1 MKRNLT
7 SIGTFALALAAL
19 VLAVPATAQCND
31 NYGVINAISGGQ
43 LEVRGTLDDG
53 SGTGTIRTKFW
64 LEGLAKTFHSGSLP
78 STWQAFPWGTDSYY
92 IWSDWSWVGGIP
104 TCPPNDRRTL
114 FLYSIANNGAGQYLL
129 ASTDYR
135 PYYESWDFDAIT
147 NGDGALG
154 PNTMTPKPIPVP
166 VAALLPSTGTAGVVT
181 VSLTWG
187 GLSDLYGFF
196 DSRPASPLLTG
207 IAVRYM
213 QAKEVPDSYRT
224 ADWALASFVDFRQT
238 GGDPGRTVVQ
248 LPAAP
253 GLKTFVAF
261 SLVFD
266 GGQPGI
272 GAAGLTETEFVGAPV
287 LLPAAEAAR
296 KSPPRP
302 WVR

>member
-7 SIGTFALALAAL
+7 LIGTFALALAAL
-19 VLAVPATAQCND
+19 VLAVPAWAQCNL

-53 SGTGTIRTKFW
+53 SGTGTIVTKFW

-78 STWQAFPWGTDSYY
+78 STWQAFPWGPDSYY
-92 IWSDWSWVGGIP
+92 IWSDWSWVPGIP
-104 TCPPNDRRTL
+104 DCPPADRRTL
-114 FLYSIANNGAGQYLL
+114 FLYSIANDGAGQYLL
-129 ASTDYR
+129 ASTDFR

-166 VAALLPSTGTAGVVT
+166 TVSILPSPTDSGVLRV
-181 VSLTWG
+181 
-187 GLSDLYGFF
+187 GLSWAPTRNLYGFY
-196 DSRPASPLLTG
+196 DSQPANPLLSG
-207 IAVRYM
+207 VAVRYM
-213 QAKEVPDSYRT
+213 QAKEAPDSFRT
-224 ADWALASFVDFRQT
+224 ADWMLASFVDFAKT
-238 GGDPGRTVVQ
+238 GGDPGFAVVD

-253 GLKTFVAF
+253 GLKTYVAF

-266 GGQPGI
+266 GGRPGF
-272 GAAGLTETEFVGAPV
+272 GAAGATETEFVGAPV
-287 LLPAAEAAR
+287 LVPVAEATR

-302 WVR
+302 RVR

>member
-7 SIGTFALALAAL
+7 LLGTFALALAAL
-19 VLAVPATAQCND
+19 VLAVPPWAQCNL

-53 SGTGTIRTKFW
+53 SGTGTIVTKFW
-64 LEGLAKTFHSGSLP
+64 MEGLSKTFHSGSLP
-78 STWQAFPWGTDSYY
+78 STWQAFPWGQDSYY

-104 TCPPNDRRTL
+104 ACPPADRRTL
-114 FLYSIANNGAGQYLL
+114 FLYSIANDGAGQYLL
-129 ASTDYR
+129 ASTDFR

-154 PNTMTPKPIPVP
+154 PNTMTPKAIPVP
-166 VAALLPSTGTAGVVT
+166 AVSLLPSPASSDVVT
-181 VSLTWG
+181 VGLAWG
-187 GLSDLYGFF
+187 GLSDLYGFY

-213 QAKEVPDSYRT
+213 QAKDAPDSFRT
-224 ADWALASFVDFRQT
+224 ADWMLASFVDFQQT
-238 GGDPGRTVVQ
+238 GGDPGRAVVQ

-253 GLKTFVAF
+253 GLKIYVAL

-266 GGQPGI
+266 GGKPGI
-272 GAAGLTETEFVGAPV
+272 GSAGPTETEFVGAPV
-287 LLPAAEAAR
+287 LVPATEAPR

-302 WVR
+302 RVR